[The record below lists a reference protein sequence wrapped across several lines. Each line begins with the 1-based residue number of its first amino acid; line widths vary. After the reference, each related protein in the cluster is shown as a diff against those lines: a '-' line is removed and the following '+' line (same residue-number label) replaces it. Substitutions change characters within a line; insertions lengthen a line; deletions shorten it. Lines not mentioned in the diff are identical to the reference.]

1 MGSGSEGLFR
11 RIEMSETILA
21 VYESLDTA
29 HAAVRDLTGVG
40 FDRADVGV
48 AARDYNSADWGEAE
62 NVTGA
67 EGSGFGALVGGL
79 TGVVM
84 GLTAIVVPGIGAI
97 IAAGPLAAALGA
109 ATGGAIGAVAG
120 AATGG
125 LVASLVDLGVPDED
139 AETYAEH
146 VRRGGA
152 LVSITVHDESRIPSA
167 LDILN
172 RYHPVDIDRRA
183 TQWKAKGWGGFDA
196 MADPYTAEKL
206 AEDRHYYNEDDEREM
221 EKEAVR
227 RYPSTRP

>member
-1 MGSGSEGLFR
+1 
-11 RIEMSETILA
+11 MSETILA
-21 VYESLDTA
+21 VYDTLDTA
-29 HAAVRDLTGVG
+29 HSAVRDLTGSG
-40 FDRADVGV
+40 FDRSDIGV
-48 AARDYNSADWGEAE
+48 AARDYNNADWGDVDD
-62 NVTGA
+62 NVTGS

-84 GLTAIVVPGIGAI
+84 GLTAITIPGIGAI

-139 AETYAEH
+139 AESYAEH

-152 LVSITVHDESRIPSA
+152 LVSVTVKDESRVGTA
-167 LDILN
+167 TDILN

-183 TQWKAKGWGGFDA
+183 TQWKAKGWTGYDK
-196 MADPYTAEKL
+196 MADPYTAEHL
-206 AEDRHYYNEDDEREM
+206 AADRQNYGDTMGESDEVP
-221 EKEAVR
+221 VR
-227 RYPSTRP
+227 RYPVNRQ

>member
-1 MGSGSEGLFR
+1 
-11 RIEMSETILA
+11 MSETILA
-21 VYESLDTA
+21 VYDTLDTA
-29 HAAVRDLTGVG
+29 HSAVRDLTGSG
-40 FDRADVGV
+40 FDRADIGV
-48 AARDYNSADWGEAE
+48 AARDYSSTDWGDVDD
-62 NVTGA
+62 NVTGS

-84 GLTAIVVPGIGAI
+84 GLTAITIPGIGAI

-139 AETYAEH
+139 AESYAEH

-152 LVSITVHDESRIPSA
+152 LVSVTVKDESRVGTA
-167 LDILN
+167 TDILN

-183 TQWKAKGWGGFDA
+183 TQWKAKGWTGYDK
-196 MADPYTAEKL
+196 MADPYTAEHL
-206 AEDRHYYNEDDEREM
+206 AADRQNYGDTMGESDEVP
-221 EKEAVR
+221 VR
-227 RYPSTRP
+227 RYPVNRQ

>member
-1 MGSGSEGLFR
+1 
-11 RIEMSETILA
+11 MSETILA
-21 VYESLDTA
+21 VYDTLDTA

-40 FDRADVGV
+40 FDRADIGV
-48 AARDYNSADWGEAE
+48 AARDYNSKDWGETE
-62 NVTGA
+62 DVTGA

-79 TGVVM
+79 TGLVM
-84 GLTAIVVPGIGAI
+84 GLTAITIPGIGAI

-125 LVASLVDLGVPDED
+125 LVASLVDLGVPGED

-152 LVSITVHDESRIPSA
+152 LVSVTVQEASRTQTA
-167 LDILN
+167 MDILN

-183 TQWKAKGWGGFDA
+183 TQWRTKGWGGFDA
-196 MADPYTAEKL
+196 MADPYTAEHL
-206 AEDRHYYNEDDEREM
+206 AEERRQYDSAYESGEGALANEDPL
-221 EKEAVR
+221 V
-227 RYPSTRP
+227 

>member
-1 MGSGSEGLFR
+1 
-11 RIEMSETILA
+11 MSETILA
-21 VYESLDTA
+21 VYDTLNTA
-29 HAAVRDLTGVG
+29 HAAIRDLTGVG
-40 FDRADVGV
+40 FDRSDIGV
-48 AARDYNSADWGEAE
+48 AARDYNSSDWGEAE

-84 GLTAIVVPGIGAI
+84 GLTAITVPGIGAI

-125 LVASLVDLGVPDED
+125 LVASLVDLGVPDME

-152 LVSITVHDESRIPSA
+152 LVSVTVRDESRIQTA

-183 TQWKAKGWGGFDA
+183 TQWKAKGWSGFDA
-196 MADPYTAEKL
+196 MADPYTAEEL
-206 AEDRHYYNEDDEREM
+206 AQERQTYNEGEMTAEER
-221 EKEAVR
+221 AVR